1 MWEQVLFDLFSNSFL
16 KIQTMDLMKMQI
28 LLQKILIVLI
38 AKLPYADQLLKKS
51 SPFPQQCFRKKYL
64 ATELGTR

>member
-38 AKLPYADQLLKKS
+38 AKLPYADQLLKKIKS
-51 SPFPQQCFRKKYL
+51 LSPAMF
-64 ATELGTR
+64 